1 MAGPH
6 ISNDKFPSPH
16 QFQVLCWQLL
26 CRSSRRFLSVQLN
39 SHFFLSPAVWCLR
52 APRCCPPGFIQSFS
66 NAIHLV
72 SCCSP
77 GGRYVCRHSLQCSTY
92 FGDLGTFLRL
102 CVFLSVRFSGNDFEA
117 VFFSGGGGVL
127 QVVMATLEYSLKT
140 VWTHSE
146 DSETSDFTKM
156 VWIITRNIAGWVEL
170 VCCAAILL
178 DIPTS
183 LPRRFLQG
191 GLLNNNDMNCPL
203 PPPSFLLFQKSTIWW
218 RTLWLKTAE
227 GV

>member
-117 VFFSGGGGVL
+117 VFSSGGGGVL
-127 QVVMATLEYSLKT
+127 QVVMATLEYSLK
-140 VWTHSE
+140 
-146 DSETSDFTKM
+146 
-156 VWIITRNIAGWVEL
+156 
-170 VCCAAILL
+170 
-178 DIPTS
+178 TS